1 MFLLVDVR
9 AGQHE
14 PAGVTGHHAL
24 EPRGSGRRADKDEQ
38 LAGIHYFCGAL
49 RQVPE
54 GELFQVACPLDLR
67 DLGADPDGD
76 VGDARDL
83 LDEVVRHRLLERRG
97 AHQHGDRPG
106 ELGQVDRGLAGR
118 VGPAHHEH
126 VLVLAALGLGERR
139 TVVHARAGHLR
150 AAGGRQL
157 PVGDPRR
164 EDDRLGG
171 NRAAVAEPNGLGG
184 AVHLKARHLARRQQ
198 LRAELDGLPPCP
210 VGELSAG
217 HAVGE
222 AEVVLN
228 AARLAGLAAGGV
240 RLDEDGAQPLG
251 RAVDRRAEPARA
263 AAHYDEVVE
272 VVRRDGRQLGL
283 PRYLGVRRCDERLAV
298 GGDKHREVAAVRSG
312 RGKQPLPFGAVGGEP
327 AVRDL
332 VARQEVPQLRGRR
345 GPAVPDQ
352 LGFLDLLAVFARPGG
367 QQLID
372 DRVELLL
379 GRVPGLEQVVV
390 QVHDVDR
397 VDRGAVV
404 RVRGQQ
410 HAAGERVDIHRSLEE
425 LNAGQAGHP
434 VVRDDDRDLV
444 AAQLHLLE
452 RVQGLLA

>member
-1 MFLLVDVR
+1 MN
-9 AGQHE
+9 
-14 PAGVTGHHAL
+14 
-24 EPRGSGRRADKDEQ
+24 
-38 LAGIHYFCGAL
+38 
-49 RQVPE
+49 
-54 GELFQVACPLDLR
+54 LR

-76 VGDARDL
+76 VGDTRDL
-83 LDEVVRHRLLERRG
+83 LDEVVRHRLLEGRG
-97 AHQHGDRPG
+97 AHQHGDRAG

-118 VGPAHHEH
+118 VSTAHDEH
-126 VLVLAALGLGERR
+126 VLVFAALGFGERR
-139 TVVHARAGHLR
+139 AVIDARTGHLR

-171 NRAAVAEPNGLGG
+171 DRVAVAEPDGLGG
-184 AVHLKARHLARRQQ
+184 AAHLKARHLARRQQ
-198 LRAELDGLPPCP
+198 FRAELDGLPPCP
-210 VGELSAG
+210 VGELAAG
-217 HAVGE
+217 HAVGK

-228 AARLAGLAAGGV
+228 AAGLARLAAGGV
-240 RLDEDGAQPLG
+240 LLDEDGAQPLG
-251 RAVDRRAEPARA
+251 RTVDRRAEPARA
-263 AAHYDEVVE
+263 AAHDDEVVE
-272 VVRRDGRQLGL
+272 VVRWDGRQLGL
-283 PRYLGVRRCDERLAV
+283 LRHLGVRRRDERFAV
-298 GGDKHREVAAVRSG
+298 GGDKHREVAAVCPG
-312 RGKQPLPFGAVGGEP
+312 RGEQPLPFGAVGGEP

-352 LGFLDLLAVFARPGG
+352 LGFLDRLAVFALPRG

-372 DRVELLL
+372 NRVELLL
-379 GRVPGLEQVVV
+379 GRVPGLEQVVI

-397 VDRGAVV
+397 VDRGARI

-410 HAAGERVDIHRSLEE
+410 HPAGERVDVHRLLKE